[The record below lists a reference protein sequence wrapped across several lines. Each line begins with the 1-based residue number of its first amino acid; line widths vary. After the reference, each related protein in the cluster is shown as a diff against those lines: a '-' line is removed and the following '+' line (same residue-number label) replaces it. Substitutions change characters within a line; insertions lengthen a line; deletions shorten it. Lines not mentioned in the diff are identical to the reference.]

1 MGTQVAV
8 ERAPWTSLLKQS
20 QATFPTHATNL
31 GIFLQQKHPEPT
43 VTACIGSHRWL
54 MSGVCNSPHEAAP
67 VPPTHRPCGLESCI
81 SSHEITGK
89 RLQQYTCLLT
99 SLRALPEDS
108 CVADRLAETW
118 VALNAPALTA
128 CSHPPA
134 TFTTAIHPQSPT
146 RTNKPGLKR
155 R

>member
-81 SSHEITGK
+81 SSHEIAGK
-89 RLQQYTCLLT
+89 RLQQYTCMLT
-99 SLRALPEDS
+99 SLRALPKDS
-108 CVADRLAETW
+108 AAARFAETW
-118 VALNAPALTA
+118 VAPTHLPPTT
-128 CSHPPA
+128 CSHTPT
-134 TFTTAIHPQSPT
+134 TFTTATCASVT
-146 RTNKPGLKR
+146 SRTHSEGLSR